1 MCKSFKT
8 GGNKMS
14 FITNFLK
21 PVKEPV
27 IEEIQIPEGNTVTSE
42 KPEQNEPKVT
52 SLPRLVIS
60 PKIQKNNNNADIK
73 SYFALK
79 GFSVDTSSSK
89 SCIHQ
94 IESLS
99 YYVAE
104 NYTFANSFLKFIR
117 ENIPKKEF
125 VFTYSMDSLSAQEQ
139 SATVSLAEYFT
150 EYGIISDF
158 FYNKAL
164 NTIHGKISSAP
175 RVINF
180 LNGDYLE
187 YYAHSVTQKVIEEA
201 AANHGCDCEIYSN
214 FKIQKDGDK
223 HELDLVFRVGKNIF
237 WCEVKSGKFLDFD
250 CYRCLG
256 LLMGVNPDRHILLTA
271 EKDDEKC
278 EAVSWFY
285 QFYVANILS
294 FKKKLNDMIETSFRE
309 D

>member
-1 MCKSFKT
+1 
-8 GGNKMS
+8 MS

-21 PVKEPV
+21 LVKEPV
-27 IEEIQIPEGNTVTSE
+27 IEKFEISEDNTVISE
-42 KPEQNEPKVT
+42 KPEPKEPIVI
-52 SLPRLVIS
+52 SVPRPVIS
-60 PKIQKNNNNADIK
+60 PKVQKVKDSTDIK
-73 SYFALK
+73 SYFMLK
-79 GFSVDTSSSK
+79 GFSVDTNSSK
-89 SCIHQ
+89 KCIPQ
-94 IESLS
+94 IELLAH
-99 YYVAE
+99 YVAK
-104 NYTFANSFLKFIR
+104 NNTLTNTFLKFIR

-139 SATVSLAEYFT
+139 GATVSLAECFT

-158 FYNKAL
+158 FYNKSL

-201 AANHGCDCEIYSN
+201 AENHGCDSEIYSN

-237 WCEVKSGKFLDFD
+237 WCEVKSGKFSDFD

-278 EAVSWFY
+278 EVISWFY
-285 QFYVANILS
+285 QFYVANIHN
-294 FKKKLNDMIETSFRE
+294 FKKRLTDMIETSFME